1 LRSIVSAAQNEEK
14 ENTQQRGT
22 NRHKEKRIVG
32 GTLRKWGIAKF
43 HFNSIMWPGTKYII
57 KGKVHHVARH
67 KIYYKGEGDGFLK
80 PELR

>member
-22 NRHKEKRIVG
+22 KRDKDKRIVG
-32 GTLRKWGIAKF
+32 GTLQEMGDSKIPFQF
-43 HFNSIMWPGTKYII
+43 HP
-57 KGKVHHVARH
+57 VARH
-67 KIYYKGEGDGFLK
+67 EIYYKAEGDGFPK